1 MTRFFRHPWGWT
13 TLAPLLCGIHCLV
26 TPILI
31 TVAPSLAPGGWAEWS
46 LLALTAAGGVIA
58 LWAGARIHVDMRSA
72 GLVAV
77 GLLVWIASLLHVF
90 HPLSEEMITAV
101 AAFTVALGLIW
112 NSRLHCAHR
121 TVACHACAERPAE
134 AGLSPAPSPSPD
146 AAVEAG

>member
-13 TLAPLLCGIHCLV
+13 TLAPLLCAVHCLV

-31 TVAPSLAPGGWAEWS
+31 TVAPILAPGGWAEWS
-46 LLALTAAGGVIA
+46 LLALTAAGGTIA
-58 LWAGARIHVDMRSA
+58 LGAGARTHGDLRSA

-90 HPLSEEMITAV
+90 HPLAGELTTA
-101 AAFTVALGLIW
+101 AAASTVALGLIW
-112 NSRLHCAHR
+112 NSRLHCAYR

-134 AGLSPAPSPSPD
+134 AGPSPAPSPSPG